1 MHDAAGD
8 VDKSLG
14 SGLLGSLTPNWIVC
28 WSVCIIFIGL
38 QCMMQHSVIMP
49 SHAKRQVEL
58 AVAEHAHAEM
68 HGLQSKLASC

>member
-8 VDKSLG
+8 ADESLG
-14 SGLLGSLTPNWIVC
+14 SGLLGASTPIWIVC
-28 WSVCIIFIGL
+28 WSVCIIFVGL
-38 QCMMQHSVIMP
+38 HCMMQHSVTMP
-49 SHAKRQVEL
+49 SHAKRQVER